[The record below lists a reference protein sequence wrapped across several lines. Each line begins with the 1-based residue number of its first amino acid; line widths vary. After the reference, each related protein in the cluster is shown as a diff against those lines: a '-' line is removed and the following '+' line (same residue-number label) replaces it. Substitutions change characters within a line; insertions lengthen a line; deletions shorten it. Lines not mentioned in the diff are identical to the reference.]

1 MSLLVFEVACALLTG
16 RGRWHISLRQL
27 AIGSVAA
34 TAPFAIGSWSARL
47 SADGHPTRGNYRMK
61 VEKPGNTQYYSNL
74 TRFLHLVTVMAVTAA
89 LVISL
94 FMTYPKGGKPGD
106 FWFEVHEKAGL
117 VALGGLVLFWL
128 WAVFRRREPS
138 LGDWFPYLSGRRLAA
153 LWADTK
159 AHLAILRGGK
169 LPISD
174 DQPLANAFHGL
185 GVVHHVG
192 KIM

>member
-1 MSLLVFEVACALLTG
+1 
-16 RGRWHISLRQL
+16 
-27 AIGSVAA
+27 
-34 TAPFAIGSWSARL
+34 
-47 SADGHPTRGNYRMK
+47 MK

-138 LGDWFPYLSGRRLAA
+138 LGDWFPYLSGRRS
-153 LWADTK
+153 WTNC
-159 AHLAILRGGK
+159 HLPRT
-169 LPISD
+169 
-174 DQPLANAFHGL
+174 
-185 GVVHHVG
+185 
-192 KIM
+192 